1 VNILS
6 TAQTFRDKDR
16 RKCDVLQKDR
26 EWFVKHHNE
35 HVRVA
40 HDYITTSPIGIGSLF
55 QYRAGVYDYNTQ
67 KHHYKKIMF
76 VLTDFRLEPSIQRN
90 GVLITARLS
99 STANGDNYNLN
110 LRDYVISPGYGQ
122 KWSGS
127 MNLVHAM
134 AQAVPS
140 DWVQRESITFE
151 DTAKHGLF
159 KRVGRKDEDR
169 RSYDLARMDDLR
181 ETIALNRETLPG
193 RINWV
198 ERAKTQLANWDA
210 SANRARIF
218 EDFKNGQ

>member
-1 VNILS
+1 
-6 TAQTFRDKDR
+6 
-16 RKCDVLQKDR
+16 
-26 EWFVKHHNE
+26 
-35 HVRVA
+35 
-40 HDYITTSPIGIGSLF
+40 
-55 QYRAGVYDYNTQ
+55 
-67 KHHYKKIMF
+67 
-76 VLTDFRLEPSIQRN
+76 
-90 GVLITARLS
+90 
-99 STANGDNYNLN
+99 
-110 LRDYVISPGYGQ
+110 
-122 KWSGS
+122 

-151 DTAKHGLF
+151 DTAKHQLF